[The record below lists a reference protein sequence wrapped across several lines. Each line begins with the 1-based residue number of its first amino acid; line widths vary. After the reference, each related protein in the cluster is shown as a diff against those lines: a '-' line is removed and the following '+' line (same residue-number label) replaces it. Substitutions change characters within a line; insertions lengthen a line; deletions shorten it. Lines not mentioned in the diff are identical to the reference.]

1 MRRLR
6 SIRTGRSSSRSRRS
20 RRFRSYL
27 RRARCLRPLAP
38 APPLQNSALATTV
51 GFLVL
56 ILVGSCITSPAAPP
70 PGRSP
75 LRAPVEYSGLLTLL
89 FDNEFESGVL
99 GYRANEIVPTRPD
112 RTLRERIEDSDSVVR
127 ARIATVTAS
136 CDDSGCGWQLDLE
149 VLQTLAGAARRGDRI
164 VLRVGPT
171 DPSASLLR
179 RLDTQLV
186 ERTVVFFLR
195 TFLGT
200 DREDRVCFH
209 ASPDRPDELAAVRT
223 ATLLNEAR

>member
-1 MRRLR
+1 LRLL
-6 SIRTGRSSSRSRRS
+6 G
-20 RRFRSYL
+20 L
-27 RRARCLRPLAP
+27 
-38 APPLQNSALATTV
+38 APPLKNSALATTV
-51 GFLVL
+51 CFFVL
-56 ILVGSCITSPAAPP
+56 IFAGSCVASPVAPAP
-70 PGRSP
+70 ARGP
-75 LRAPVEYSGLLTLL
+75 LHAPVEYNGLLTLL

-99 GYRANEIVPTRPD
+99 GYRANEVVPTRPD
-112 RTLRERIEDSDSVVR
+112 RTLRERIDDSDSVVR

-136 CDDSGCGWQLDLE
+136 CDDTGCGWRLDLE
-149 VLQTLAGAARRGDRI
+149 VLQTLAGAAKDGDRI
-164 VLRVGPT
+164 VLRVGST

-186 ERTVVFFLR
+186 EHTVVFFLR

-209 ASPDRPDELAAVRT
+209 ASPDRPDELAAIRT